1 MTTSLP
7 RYHSFWLAVGTGLL
21 VAGCGCGPGKPPA
34 GVPSGATRI
43 SVVKGYI
50 WQYCVYDDQQ
60 GLDRCS
66 IYHYDGEPIRS
77 EVFVPYDGGAPVPEA
92 ELQIAEH
99 PVFSDV
105 DRIYLRNGRILIP
118 ASRRDDLTRFLDWKT
133 GKRPQ
138 P

>member
-1 MTTSLP
+1 MTTSRSRHHALG
-7 RYHSFWLAVGTGLL
+7 RAVGVTMLL
-21 VAGCGCGPGKPPA
+21 IVCGCGPSKPPA
-34 GVPSGATRI
+34 GVPSSATRI

-60 GLDRCS
+60 VVDRCS
-66 IYHYDGEPIRS
+66 IYHYDGDPIRS
-77 EVFVPYDGGAPVPEA
+77 EVFVPYDGGAPVSA
-92 ELQIAEH
+92 SELQIAEH

-118 ASRRDDLTRFLDWKT
+118 ASRRDDLIRFLDWKT
-133 GKRPQ
+133 GKRSQ